1 MRQPVRFV
9 LALLAG
15 LALLTWGAS
24 VIIEKTTRDWFER
37 DLRLRAE
44 LAVSGAREVL
54 ISNWR
59 ATRHAELRNILIDF
73 TRDERILS
81 AAACNADLGTLTSTP
96 DFPSE
101 FSCRKVGPHVHQ
113 ADPRA
118 AWPVWHSVAPL
129 PRRRRSQSSS
139 RPATARCPADSTSS
153 TATACT
159 AAGGA
164 THSWARP
171 W

>member
-1 MRQPVRFV
+1 MRPPVRFV

-73 TRDERILS
+73 THDERILS
-81 AAACNADLGTLTSTP
+81 AAAC
-96 DFPSE
+96 
-101 FSCRKVGPHVHQ
+101 
-113 ADPRA
+113 
-118 AWPVWHSVAPL
+118 SVA
-129 PRRRRSQSSS
+129 S
-139 RPATARCPADSTSS
+139 A
-153 TATACT
+153 
-159 AAGGA
+159 
-164 THSWARP
+164 
-171 W
+171 